1 MAEETP
7 RREISQVA
15 VVPYLVTDGVLEIGL
30 ITSLKR
36 RRWTIPKG
44 IIEPHLGVAESAILE
59 AYEEAGLRGTF
70 EPGLLGTY
78 SYPKWG
84 AICRVEVYPMRVTE
98 VLDDWPE
105 VGQRKRRWATVKEA
119 LVLVGRPEVCGPIR
133 KVAALRSPG

>member
-1 MAEETP
+1 M
-7 RREISQVA
+7 A

-59 AYEEAGLRGTF
+59 AYEEAGLRGNF

-78 SYPKWG
+78 SYPKWD

-105 VGQRKRRWATVKEA
+105 AGQRKRRWAAVKEA
-119 LVLVGRPEVCGPIR
+119 LVLVDRPEVCGPIR
-133 KVAALRSPG
+133 KVAELRSSG